1 MNALNRVKTRTQ
13 HFASSPRKI
22 ATPLK
27 RTTRRSSKRQRLGV
41 SSAFKPLPSNEAS
54 EEITDDDSGA
64 NDSDSD
70 GDTSAGDAT
79 FIAPTPKA
87 TVRDRKSL
95 PTRKKP
101 VGDVFMDDR
110 PVARLRTRARRSLGT
125 RDRVRTRQSG
135 KTRAGALANGLEERA
150 VASPR
155 KRKRRGS
162 GDDVDMDT
170 GSEANWT
177 EMGDDA
183 DDEDDIAG
191 ETEAEDPEEEG
202 EETEEG
208 EGEGNAEVDM
218 AEGEPE
224 LISTGSSPQKSP
236 NPG

>member
-1 MNALNRVKTRTQ
+1 MNAVNRVKTRTQ
-13 HFASSPRKI
+13 HFASSPRKA
-22 ATPLK
+22 ATPAK

-41 SSAFKPLPSNEAS
+41 SSAFKSLSSNGAS
-54 EEITDDDSGA
+54 EELTDD
-64 NDSDSD
+64 DSDSD

-79 FIAPTPKA
+79 FIASTPKA
-87 TVRDRKSL
+87 TVRDRRSL

-101 VGDVFMDDR
+101 AGDVFMDER
-110 PVARLRTRARRSLGT
+110 PVARLRTRGRRSLGT

-135 KTRAGALANGLEERA
+135 KTRAGALANGLSGLEERT

-183 DDEDDIAG
+183 DDEDDIDG
-191 ETEAEDPEEEG
+191 STEADGAAAEEDETDAAEG
-202 EETEEG
+202 DG
-208 EGEGNAEVDM
+208 DAEVDM
-218 AEGEPE
+218 AEAQPE
-224 LISTGSSPQKSP
+224 LISTGKLPMR
-236 NPG
+236 